1 MKCPNCPR
9 SLTEQGGKFHCE
21 DCGWFENVGDPNPE
35 WHTCEAPEP
44 VPEPTPAPEPDP
56 AHSAETLEDI
66 QASVNPPGV
75 HNVKKIL
82 GGIVT
87 VTEIDDE
94 EDEEAD
100 E

>member
-1 MKCPNCPR
+1 MKCPNCPL

-44 VPEPTPAPEPDP
+44 VPEPGPAPEPVPAALEPDP
-56 AHSAETLEDI
+56 TAQEPEI
-66 QASVNPPGV
+66 
-75 HNVKKIL
+75 KKYL

-94 EDEEAD
+94 EDEKED